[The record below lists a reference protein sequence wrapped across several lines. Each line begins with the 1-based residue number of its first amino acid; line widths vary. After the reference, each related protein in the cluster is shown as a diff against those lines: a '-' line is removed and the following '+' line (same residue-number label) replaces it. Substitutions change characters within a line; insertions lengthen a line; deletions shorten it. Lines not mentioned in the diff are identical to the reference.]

1 MPSPC
6 RVSFV
11 VTSRNDDHG
20 GRMLSRFGVFADGL
34 IEQANRHGLSGELII
49 VEWNPP
55 PGPRLH
61 DVLTLRQKSDFF
73 AVRFIEVP
81 AAAHEALRN
90 SDTMSLFQMIAKN
103 VGIRRA
109 RGQFVVATNPDV
121 LFSDALISFLAVGD
135 LRAGTMYRLDRHD
148 IEANVPE
155 DAGIEEQLAWCARH
169 VLRIHGRK
177 GTAVPRSGGRWER
190 LVKSCR
196 TATLSAR
203 EFGQRSVRVI
213 LEAAT
218 AAPYLMWRWAL
229 RQAQRIVNVAATA
242 VLMLRDSY
250 QRGWRPWQIKRTLRG
265 LGRVPMAV
273 RPLLWN
279 LGHALGWRIRRVP
292 RWANHAVQRAIHRL
306 TPREVDTAMTRARLL
321 YGPRRVLHNA
331 VWLALNVLG
340 PPPVHTNGCG
350 DFTMLSRDRWFQLRA
365 YPELP
370 LWSMHIDSFLC
381 YMAVVSGLYERVLR
395 PPCMMFHMEH
405 GRSWVVMTPED
416 RLRTFALKPW
426 LDISLL
432 SELWAEAYRTG
443 RPIVF
448 NDERWGLADWSLE
461 EVVVLSGE
469 KRVVKSGSRL
479 MPVGEER

>member
-1 MPSPC
+1 
-6 RVSFV
+6 
-11 VTSRNDDHG
+11 
-20 GRMLSRFGVFADGL
+20 MLSRFGVFADGL

-61 DVLTLRQKSDFF
+61 DVLTLRQKSDSF

-81 AAAHEALRN
+81 VAAHEAIRN
-90 SDTMSLFQMIAKN
+90 SDTMPLFQMIAKN

-121 LFSDALISFLAVGD
+121 LFSDALMSFLAGGD

-155 DAGIEEQLAWCARH
+155 EAGIEEQLAWCARH

-177 GTAVPRSGGRWER
+177 GTVVPTSGGRFER
-190 LVKSCR
+190 LVKTCR
-196 TATLSAR
+196 AATLSAC
-203 EFGQRSVRVI
+203 ELGQRWVRVI
-213 LEAAT
+213 FEWAA
-218 AAPYLMWRWAL
+218 AVPYLMWRWTL
-229 RQAQRIVNVAATA
+229 RQAYRIVNVVAAVALTA
-242 VLMLRDSY
+242 RASY

-265 LGRVPMAV
+265 LRRVPMAL
-273 RPLLWN
+273 RPLFWN
-279 LGHALGWRIRRVP
+279 LSHALGWRVRRVLT
-292 RWANHAVQRAIHRL
+292 RTSHVLQHVIYRL
-306 TPREVDTAMTRARLL
+306 TPHAVGVAMARARLL
-321 YGPRRVLHNA
+321 YGPRRVFHNA
-331 VWLALNVLG
+331 LWIALRVLG

-381 YMAVVSGLYERVLR
+381 YMAVVSGLHERILR
-395 PPCMMFHMEH
+395 PPCMMFHIEH

-432 SELWAEAYRTG
+432 GEVWSEAYRTT

-448 NDERWGLADWSLE
+448 NDERWGLADWNLE

-469 KRVVKSGSRL
+469 KRVITSSSRL
-479 MPVGEER
+479 MPVGEGR